1 MRLTQLGFAG
11 ISFLLSVE
19 AAVAFAPW
27 EPAITIVGDAV
38 EIRQV
43 AAAKT
48 VRESIEILQS
58 DNCSATVQGRSLRLS
73 PACEFVQAAYVA
85 SLRRGKDDTLL
96 RVSFPFAVS
105 ARAAGH
111 TLLLESPEVID

>member
-11 ISFLLSVE
+11 IAFLVSAD
-19 AAVAFAPW
+19 AAAAFAPW
-27 EPAITIVGDAV
+27 EPAITVVGDTV
-38 EIRQV
+38 QIRQV

-48 VRESIEILQS
+48 VRESIEVLQS
-58 DNCSATVQGRSLRLS
+58 DNCSATVQGRNLRLS
-73 PACEFVQAAYVA
+73 PGCEFVQAVYVA
-85 SLRRGKDDTLL
+85 TLRHAKDDTIL

-105 ARAAGH
+105 ARGAGH